1 MFGPEDWL
9 TLNPTVFNESG
20 LRPPDEC
27 ICIPEIDD
35 HCEMVMQHIPADAIA
50 GITRNQTTQYNAWNR
65 VRIGFE
71 VSMLYTYYT
80 KIAHIIKGSC
90 RIALLCI

>member
-35 HCEMVMQHIPADAIA
+35 RCEIVVQHIPAGAFT
-50 GITRNQTTQYNAWNR
+50 GVTENQTEYNSWNR
-65 VRIGFE
+65 VRVG
-71 VSMLYTYYT
+71 L
-80 KIAHIIKGSC
+80 
-90 RIALLCI
+90 RLCCITTNI